1 MYGELSESVAFGQK
15 LKMKFQFFQIRK
27 WILQTVRVE
36 KVDEET
42 RVICLDP
49 MFPSWVM
56 VLKLSKKCIFCN
68 FVLTSTRN
76 LILLKQFTYVHLKCL
91 VTHIHKMVLFSENT
105 MSYCFRD
112 FRVWSRRIL
121 LNFWVIIFFDILI
134 ANISWTVAQTPISHT
149 IFWKSFMKNFRYIY
163 VNCFS
168 RLRFLGEVSTKKCTF
183 FDNLR
188 TITQEKNM
196 ETRWKMENGLIYFI
210 YFFHSNCL

>member
-1 MYGELSESVAFGQK
+1 MHFL
-15 LKMKFQFFQIRK
+15 QFCA
-27 WILQTVRVE
+27 
-36 KVDEET
+36 D
-42 RVICLDP
+42 
-49 MFPSWVM
+49 
-56 VLKLSKKCIFCN
+56 LSKKSKSIKA
-68 FVLTSTRN
+68 
-76 LILLKQFTYVHLKCL
+76 IYKYVSERSQYAL
-91 VTHIHKMVLFSENT
+91 SENGIV
-105 MSYCFRD
+105 YCAMTYYFGD
-112 FRVWSRRIL
+112 ISVWSRRIL
-121 LNFWVIIFFDILI
+121 LNFCWVSIFFDILI